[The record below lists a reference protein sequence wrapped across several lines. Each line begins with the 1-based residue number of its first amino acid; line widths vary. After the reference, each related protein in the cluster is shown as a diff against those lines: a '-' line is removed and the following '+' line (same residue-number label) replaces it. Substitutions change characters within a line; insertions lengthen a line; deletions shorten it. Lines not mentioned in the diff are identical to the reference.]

1 LVQGNVIFHQVYRS
15 ELLLIRRSTRYS
27 MWLREKL
34 LALQVDNLSI
44 RQQLDLLQDNAYI
57 RCNLEILTKI
67 GIALNRAS
75 HEETSTKETNSRY
88 AKESNIAW
96 INIRSY
102 IHLAFPVVWKAI
114 CDSNILFESTIK
126 SDHLVLLQ
134 DINIRVQSCKK
145 FLEVFKTLVYGGSL
159 RPHFSQ
165 DIHIQQLYISLLQ
178 SCQISD
184 ISGKENTAGQYRIT
198 FLQNWIEKLVI
209 NSSNS
214 CCTTDN
220 ILFSSPKHQLKKQS
234 ILVSD
239 TKFLVSEI
247 PKPKA
252 RTLSHKNE
260 LKSVLSSQT
269 LNTTFSSYIRKPHI
283 QSTKFVGIKIKF
295 DSDSSIASD
304 CTDSSDSSVWKP
316 AFQKRKLSES

>member
-1 LVQGNVIFHQVYRS
+1 
-15 ELLLIRRSTRYS
+15 
-27 MWLREKL
+27 M
-34 LALQVDNLSI
+34 
-44 RQQLDLLQDNAYI
+44 
-57 RCNLEILTKI
+57 
-67 GIALNRAS
+67 NRAS
-75 HEETSTKETNSRY
+75 KEETSTKEINSRY
-88 AKESNIAW
+88 AKESNTAW
-96 INIRSY
+96 SNIRSY

-114 CDSNILFESTIK
+114 CDSNILFESTTN
-126 SDHLVLLQ
+126 SDHSGLLR

-165 DIHIQQLYISLLQ
+165 NFHIQQLYISLLQ
-178 SCQISD
+178 SCQVSD
-184 ISGKENTAGQYRIT
+184 ISGTENTAGQYRIN

-209 NSSNS
+209 NSAGSF
-214 CCTTDN
+214 CPTDN
-220 ILFSSPKHQLKKQS
+220 ILFSSPKNQLKKQS
-234 ILVSD
+234 ALVSD

-252 RTLSHKNE
+252 RSFSDKNE
-260 LKSVLSSQT
+260 LKSILSSQT

-295 DSDSSIASD
+295 DSDSSIDSD